1 MSFSTPIEAAS
12 SAADSARLMK
22 FESADTRSTFCA
34 STFVKPTAASRM
46 TTTDAMAVI
55 TYNVLFDDFVFMM
68 RSFPL
73 R

>member
-1 MSFSTPIEAAS
+1 
-12 SAADSARLMK
+12 MK

-73 R
+73 LKELSLFIDHIIDPKFM

>member
-1 MSFSTPIEAAS
+1 
-12 SAADSARLMK
+12 
-22 FESADTRSTFCA
+22 
-34 STFVKPTAASRM
+34 M

-73 R
+73 LKELSLFIDHIIDPKFM